1 MGEVWEAVPALL
13 PQGKLP
19 GMIGQTAPAGNE
31 TQRSRARR
39 RQPGT
44 PQPAWAAA
52 PAGARGQSARTA
64 PAAGASPSATRRRF
78 LGIARPAAANPPPP
92 LPKPTNTTF
101 YEKKTNFSDVTHLW
115 CSGLLGRASR
125 GPGASAVGA
134 ERATQP
140 GAARTHN
147 PHSDTQGHTKQED
160 GRSGSNKGAPDGE
173 VAGRS
178 RGARAGACGC
188 GGRECE
194 CVRACVCA
202 LAAADTGGP
211 GLRVPAAGSCGRG
224 GGRRT
229 RQGTPRPAHPVPPY
243 GRSFFG

>member
-1 MGEVWEAVPALL
+1 MLRHKGSKANVP
-13 PQGKLP
+13 
-19 GMIGQTAPAGNE
+19 
-31 TQRSRARR
+31 SH
-39 RQPGT
+39 
-44 PQPAWAAA
+44 
-52 PAGARGQSARTA
+52 QSHSKRCH
-64 PAAGASPSATRRRF
+64 
-78 LGIARPAAANPPPP
+78 NP
-92 LPKPTNTTF
+92 LPRSASSTSLLIASDGVNVD
-101 YEKKTNFSDVTHLW
+101 KTSRVMGSRKFVPGLW

-194 CVRACVCA
+194 CVRACVSVRSRRLTRA
-202 LAAADTGGP
+202 GRGSGSPRQGAAAAAVAGGQ
-211 GLRVPAAGSCGRG
+211 GRERRALR
-224 GGRRT
+224 
-229 RQGTPRPAHPVPPY
+229 TPSLHMEEA
-243 GRSFFG
+243 FLDD